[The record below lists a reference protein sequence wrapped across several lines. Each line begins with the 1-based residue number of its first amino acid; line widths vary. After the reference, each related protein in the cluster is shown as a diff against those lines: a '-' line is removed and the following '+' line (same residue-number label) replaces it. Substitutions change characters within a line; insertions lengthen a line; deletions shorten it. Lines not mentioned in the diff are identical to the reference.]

1 MATQKKFFADTGL
14 ETSSSL
20 QVDGNATIDGNTTIT
35 GNLTVNG
42 TSLTV
47 NATTTSVEDNL
58 FELAN
63 SNTAA
68 DTLDIG
74 IYGNYDDGLS
84 DGGASEYTGLFRD
97 ASDSTWKLFDGL
109 EETPTTTINTS
120 GTGFGLA
127 DLQVGDLTA
136 TTLTATNGLTGSSIT
151 YPTSDGTSGQAIIT
165 DGSGGLSFGTVSAS
179 TDGII
184 TSGTTTIIQS
194 QDDTNVIHV
203 NNSAQVG
210 IGTASPATDLH
221 VYHPSSH
228 SEIRVGT
235 SGSSDAKVP
244 AVSFNNTV
252 VEWGI
257 GVKADNHLHIRENT
271 ASYASR
277 VTIADGGNVGIG
289 TQAPSAKLDVQGGA
303 GSGTHTHAVFT
314 GTTGRG
320 LALKSGQTGGQHNGK
335 AILDA
340 QDTEAGGASMD
351 FQIGGTSKL
360 IIDNSGDVLIGQTSQ
375 TGYAFAQKLVVGDGD
390 NNDGITI
397 QSGGTHQGNL
407 AFNHSD
413 GTTAHGRISYQHQT
427 NYMQFFVNNSE
438 KVRIDTLGHVGI
450 GQASPKSGLDVYGAV
465 AIAEGDTDL
474 GTHTHGAYA
483 SRAGSG
489 FIKFTAGY
497 SGTLAVGRKFVFKYA
512 ATSWKAYHGTM
523 TIASTQGFSKH
534 HFGGYWNNSGASD
547 VDSYNGAAATCAIST
562 DGQAIIVT
570 LTLTAGCVHPMVS
583 VEYHQSGGDGA
594 PRMDKAELY
603 IQ

>member
-203 NNSAQVG
+203 NNSAEVQ
-210 IGTASPATDLH
+210 IGTTTSNNRKFTVKGSGDLMQLRSTNSGAGGAQLDLIHESSSPA
-221 VYHPSSH
+221 
-228 SEIRVGT
+228 
-235 SGSSDAKVP
+235 
-244 AVSFNNTV
+244 
-252 VEWGI
+252 
-257 GVKADNHLHIRENT
+257 
-271 ASYASR
+271 
-277 VTIADGGNVGIG
+277 DGDNVGIINFSDNTKQYASVKG
-289 TQAPSAKLDVQGGA
+289 IASNT
-303 GSGTHTHAVFT
+303 
-314 GTTGRG
+314 
-320 LALKSGQTGGQHNGK
+320 
-335 AILDA
+335 
-340 QDTEAGGASMD
+340 GASGELHLGVRTD
-351 FQIGGTSKL
+351 GSNYNATAVV
-360 IIDNSGDVLIGQTSQ
+360 IDNSGDVLIGQTSQ

-390 NNDGITI
+390 ANDGITI
-397 QSGGTHQGNL
+397 QSGSTHQGNL

-413 GTTAHGRISYQHQT
+413 GTTAHGRISYQHNT

-438 KVRIDTLGHVGI
+438 KMRILTSGGITFNGDTAAANALDDYEEGTWTPALVTTGGVTTTASTMYGI
-450 GQASPKSGLDVYGAV
+450 YTKIGNICHIHAKIAATLSSLPGQTFKISGLPFTSKDASDTGQRAIITIGGDCVNLGGNAIGKAHFRTNGTELQGVY
-465 AIAEGDTDL
+465 L
-474 GTHTHGAYA
+474 N
-483 SRAGSG
+483 
-489 FIKFTAGY
+489 
-497 SGTLAVGRKFVFKYA
+497 SGT
-512 ATSWKAYHGTM
+512 TAYWTYNTMDSSTFELNIHGHYT
-523 TIASTQGFSKH
+523 TT
-534 HFGGYWNNSGASD
+534 
-547 VDSYNGAAATCAIST
+547 
-562 DGQAIIVT
+562 
-570 LTLTAGCVHPMVS
+570 
-583 VEYHQSGGDGA
+583 
-594 PRMDKAELY
+594 
-603 IQ
+603 

>member
-203 NNSAQVG
+203 NNSAEVQ
-210 IGTASPATDLH
+210 IGTTTSNNRKFTVKGSGDLMQLRSTNSGAGGAQLDLIHESSSPA
-221 VYHPSSH
+221 
-228 SEIRVGT
+228 
-235 SGSSDAKVP
+235 
-244 AVSFNNTV
+244 
-252 VEWGI
+252 
-257 GVKADNHLHIRENT
+257 
-271 ASYASR
+271 
-277 VTIADGGNVGIG
+277 DGDNVGIINFSDNTKQYASVKG
-289 TQAPSAKLDVQGGA
+289 IASNT
-303 GSGTHTHAVFT
+303 
-314 GTTGRG
+314 
-320 LALKSGQTGGQHNGK
+320 
-335 AILDA
+335 
-340 QDTEAGGASMD
+340 GASGELHLGVRTD
-351 FQIGGTSKL
+351 GSNYNATAVV
-360 IIDNSGDVLIGQTSQ
+360 IDNSGDVLIGQTSQ

-390 NNDGITI
+390 DNEGITI
-397 QSGGTHQGNL
+397 QSGPTGQGNL

-413 GTTAHGRISYQHQT
+413 GTTAHGRISYQHNT
-427 NYMQFFVNNSE
+427 NYMQFFTNNTE
-438 KVRIDTLGHVGI
+438 RVRIDTLGHVGI
-450 GQASPKSGLDVYGAV
+450 GQATPKSGLDVYGAV

-474 GTHTHGAYA
+474 GTHTYGAYA

-489 FIKFTAGY
+489 CIQFTAGY
-497 SGTLAVGRKFVFKYA
+497 SGTLVAGRTFVFKYA

-534 HFGGYWNNSGASD
+534 HFGGYWNNSGGSD
-547 VDSYNGAAATCAIST
+547 VDSYNGAAATCAISF
-562 DGQAIIVT
+562 DGQAVIVT
-570 LTLTAGCVHPMVS
+570 LTLTAGCTHPMVS

>member
-203 NNSAQVG
+203 NNSAEVQ
-210 IGTASPATDLH
+210 IGTATSNDRKFTVKGSGDLMQLRSTNSGAGGAQLDLIHESSSPA
-221 VYHPSSH
+221 
-228 SEIRVGT
+228 
-235 SGSSDAKVP
+235 
-244 AVSFNNTV
+244 
-252 VEWGI
+252 
-257 GVKADNHLHIRENT
+257 
-271 ASYASR
+271 
-277 VTIADGGNVGIG
+277 DGDNVGIINFSDNTKQYASVKG
-289 TQAPSAKLDVQGGA
+289 IASNTNVSGELHLGVRTDGSNYNATAVVIDSSGNMLFNGSANITSNTSDGSDNGQITISGGGSTVSADTRGASIHISGNENGNGGLLQLRAGNGNIGGIRMYTA
-303 GSGTHTHAVFT
+303 GSEQWRINGSGHFTPSQQHAKDIGGVNAEVRNIYAQGLYIGGSAAANQLDDYEEGTWTPALDNVTTNSSTMYGIYTKIGNICHIHAKIAVTLSSLPGANWQISGLPFT
-314 GTTGRG
+314 S
-320 LALKSGQTGGQHNGK
+320 LAASDSYQRAIITIGGDCVNLGGHAIGK
-335 AILDA
+335 AHFR
-340 QDTEAGGASMD
+340 TS
-351 FQIGGTSKL
+351 GTVL
-360 IIDNSGDVLIGQTSQ
+360 QGVYLNS
-375 TGYAFAQKLVVGDGD
+375 
-390 NNDGITI
+390 
-397 QSGGTHQGNL
+397 
-407 AFNHSD
+407 
-413 GTTAHGRISYQHQT
+413 GTTAYWTYNTMDSTTIELNIHGHYT
-427 NYMQFFVNNSE
+427 
-438 KVRIDTLGHVGI
+438 T
-450 GQASPKSGLDVYGAV
+450 
-465 AIAEGDTDL
+465 T
-474 GTHTHGAYA
+474 
-483 SRAGSG
+483 
-489 FIKFTAGY
+489 
-497 SGTLAVGRKFVFKYA
+497 
-512 ATSWKAYHGTM
+512 
-523 TIASTQGFSKH
+523 
-534 HFGGYWNNSGASD
+534 
-547 VDSYNGAAATCAIST
+547 
-562 DGQAIIVT
+562 
-570 LTLTAGCVHPMVS
+570 
-583 VEYHQSGGDGA
+583 
-594 PRMDKAELY
+594 
-603 IQ
+603 